1 MNMTDVM
8 KKSDERRSIHRI
20 EVPGVSLKFKLSR
33 GVNVLKNY
41 STSPDI
47 LNVSK
52 SGIAFKTSQTAGYGD
67 AIHLKL
73 SFPDGKNINLK
84 GKVRWSKPT
93 NGGATKAMGVLFDP
107 FGLKRQYNSI
117 KALEYLRS
125 LKDQAISQ
133 TFSPDMDEA

>member
-1 MNMTDVM
+1 MVKDT
-8 KKSDERRSIHRI
+8 DERRSIHRI
-20 EVPGVSLKFKLSR
+20 EVPGVSLRFKFSK

-41 STSPDI
+41 SNAPDI

-52 SGIAFKTSQTAGYGD
+52 SGIAFKTNQSAGYGD
-67 AIHLKL
+67 TIQMKL

-84 GKVRWSKPT
+84 GKVRWAKEA
-93 NGGATKAMGVLFDP
+93 NGNGNKAIGVLFDP

-125 LKDQAISQ
+125 LKNQAISQ
-133 TFSPDMDEA
+133 PFNSDTQEANS

>member
-1 MNMTDVM
+1 MTD
-8 KKSDERRSIHRI
+8 KSDERRSIHRI
-20 EVPGVSLKFKLSR
+20 EVPGASLRFKFSR

-41 STSPDI
+41 SNAPDI

-52 SGIAFKTSQTAGYGD
+52 SGIAFKSSQAAGYGD
-67 AIHLKL
+67 TIQMKL

-84 GKVRWSKPT
+84 GKVRWAREA
-93 NGGATKAMGVLFDP
+93 NGSSFKSIGVLFDP

-125 LKDQAISQ
+125 LKNQAISQ
-133 TFSPDMDEA
+133 SFNHEIEEA

>member
-1 MNMTDVM
+1 MT
-8 KKSDERRSIHRI
+8 KKSDERRSINRI
-20 EVPGVSLKFKLSR
+20 EIPGVSLRFKFAR

-41 STSPDI
+41 SNAPDI
-47 LNVSK
+47 LNMSK
-52 SGIAFKTSQTAGYGD
+52 SGIAFKANLDADYGD
-67 AIHLKL
+67 SIQLKL

-84 GKVRWSKPT
+84 GKVRWAQEA
-93 NGGATKAMGVLFDP
+93 NGGSTKAIGVLFDP

-133 TFSPDMDEA
+133 PFKSNDEDA

>member
-1 MNMTDVM
+1 MTEIT

-20 EVPGVSLKFKLSR
+20 EVPGASLRFKFSK

-41 STSPDI
+41 SNAPDI
-47 LNVSK
+47 INVSK
-52 SGIAFKTSQTAGYGD
+52 SGIAFKTSQDAGYGD
-67 AIHLKL
+67 PIHMKL

-84 GKVRWSKPT
+84 GKVRWARQANGSGSK
-93 NGGATKAMGVLFDP
+93 AVGVLFDP

-125 LKDQAISQ
+125 LKNQAISQ
-133 TFSPDMDEA
+133 EFNPDSDEIQ

>member
-1 MNMTDVM
+1 MTELM

-41 STSPDI
+41 STAPDI

-52 SGIAFKTSQTAGYGD
+52 SGIAFKASQNAGYGD
-67 AIHLKL
+67 VIQLKL

-84 GKVRWSKPT
+84 GKVRWSRET
-93 NGGATKAMGVLFDP
+93 NGDSGKSIGVLFDP

-133 TFSPDMDEA
+133 VFNPDMDEA

>member
-1 MNMTDVM
+1 MT
-8 KKSDERRSIHRI
+8 KKSDERRSINRI
-20 EVPGVSLKFKLSR
+20 EVPGASLRFKFAR

-41 STSPDI
+41 SNSPDI

-52 SGIAFKTSQTAGYGD
+52 SGIAFKSSQKAGYGD

-84 GKVRWSKPT
+84 GKVRWAKDA
-93 NGGATKAMGVLFDP
+93 NGSGIKSIGVLFDP

-133 TFSPDMDEA
+133 QVDQEMEEV